1 MRGRPIRA
9 YDFPPGIVL
18 QPLQLFVKQITSSQH
33 KMADIMTS
41 QASGAELS
49 SYPAATQTVSATIA
63 GVDTTVT
70 RIYFSDK
77 ILVTVSQAGRLN
89 HWVHVPLLNQAP
101 SDSSYLNA
109 SVDLDEE
116 RPDSTLLPLTNL
128 TATTVFGGTKP
139 EFEVLGQTLATTLA
153 SAMLMRTPE
162 ESRMLVLG
170 VGLERADSGREGFE
184 GLVGL
189 CLDVI

>member
-1 MRGRPIRA
+1 
-9 YDFPPGIVL
+9 
-18 QPLQLFVKQITSSQH
+18 
-33 KMADIMTS
+33 MADTMTS
-41 QASGAELS
+41 QASGAEFS
-49 SYPAATQTVSATIA
+49 SYPAPSQSVSATIT
-63 GVDTTVT
+63 GIPTTVT

-109 SVDLDEE
+109 SVDLDEQ

-128 TATTVFGGTKP
+128 TATTVLGGTKP
-139 EFEVLGQTLATTLA
+139 EFEVLGQTLATTIA

-170 VGLERADSGREGFE
+170 VGLERADAGREGFE

-189 CLDVI
+189 CLAVI

>member
-1 MRGRPIRA
+1 
-9 YDFPPGIVL
+9 
-18 QPLQLFVKQITSSQH
+18 
-33 KMADIMTS
+33 MADLMTS

-63 GVDTTVT
+63 GVETTVT

-77 ILVTVSQAGRLN
+77 ILVTVCQAGRLN

-109 SVDLDEE
+109 SVDLDEQ
-116 RPDSTLLPLTNL
+116 RPDSTLLPLANL
-128 TATTVFGGTKP
+128 TATTVLGGTKP

-153 SAMLMRTPE
+153 SAILMRTPE

-170 VGLERADSGREGFE
+170 VGLDRADTGRDGFE

-189 CLDVI
+189 CLDAI